1 MDRLTPDFFHQSEVE
16 VLRQENA
23 LLKTLIEETYDPAI
37 VVIDP
42 DHDFH
47 FTFVNQATCRLFQLS
62 KTQLYQRQ
70 PWHFNP
76 EYDRAKLLKMN
87 QELREQKSI
96 SYEIHYHPDN
106 AQPRL
111 LHIVA
116 NDFVYQETH
125 KIIAYLRDI
134 TDEKQ
139 AQQEHRDRELSSQ
152 TQLIEREYQKVF
164 AHMDDNIMLL
174 DVTKDQQL
182 RIADLNQSAKQS
194 LGESANSCIG
204 TYLESVMPIQNLDQ
218 LESIKY
224 QSLSSR
230 STTHLEN
237 IFCYRDSHYYDI
249 TMTPLLDSLGEVKRM
264 VFVKRE
270 VTDKILREEE
280 RRQRAQEF
288 QMLVENSTDT
298 IVRHDL
304 TGRRIYVNPTFRR
317 LYGHYSAQELAAP
330 PHTFPGGIE
339 GLQYQEHIQ
348 TVICTGKPLE
358 FEFHTIV
365 SVTKRCALISLVP
378 EKDSS
383 GNITHILAIGRDI
396 TLLKQY
402 RQEQELAQQQLRRL
416 AAYNDKV
423 RENERKYIARE
434 VHDELG
440 QRLTALKFGLQSLA
454 VQLGEHAPIA
464 PTLGQIHTHLN
475 ETITFARNLVSRLR
489 PGALDMG
496 MVAALEWLVEDYRH
510 RNPKCHYQLR
520 PSQPDLTLD
529 EDIAIALFR
538 LVQESLNNALKH
550 SNATQVVIVLDVLS
564 DQLILTVRDN
574 GCGFEPSQTHHH
586 ASFGL
591 IGMRERVLAM
601 QAKFTLESAL
611 GEGTQIEI
619 RIPLTPQEVEL

>member
-1 MDRLTPDFFHQSEVE
+1 MDKLTPDFYHQSEVD
-16 VLRQENA
+16 VLRHENA

-42 DHDFH
+42 HDDFH

-62 KTQLYQRQ
+62 KPQLYQRQ
-70 PWHFNP
+70 PWHLNP
-76 EYDRAKLLKMN
+76 ACNRSRLTKMKT
-87 QELREQKSI
+87 ELHRHKSL
-96 SYEIHYHPDN
+96 SYEIYFYPDN
-106 AQPRL
+106 APPRL
-111 LHIVA
+111 IHIIA
-116 NDFVYQETH
+116 NDFVYQDTH

-139 AQQEHRDRELSSQ
+139 AEQAHRDRELSSQ
-152 TQLIEREYQKVF
+152 TRLIEKEYKKVF

-174 DVTKDQQL
+174 DVTDDHQL
-182 RIADLNQSAKQS
+182 RIADLNQSAKHT
-194 LGESANSCIG
+194 LGQHADSCIG
-204 TYLESVMPIQNLDQ
+204 SYLESVMPIQNLTQ
-218 LESIKY
+218 LETLKY
-224 QSLSSR
+224 QSIHDQT
-230 STTHLEN
+230 TTHLEN
-237 IFCYRDSHYYDI
+237 IFCYRDSRYYDV
-249 TMTPLLDSLGEVKRM
+249 TMTPLLDIDGKVKRM

-317 LYGHYSAQELAAP
+317 LYGHFSASELIKP
-330 PHTFPGGIE
+330 PKLFPGGKE
-339 GLQYQEHIQ
+339 GEQYQEHIH
-348 TVICTGKPLE
+348 TVIRTGKPLE
-358 FEFHTIV
+358 FEFHTLV
-365 SVTKRCALISLVP
+365 SIEKRCALISLVP
-378 EKDSS
+378 EKDSL

-402 RQEQELAQQQLRRL
+402 RQEQEMAQQQLRRL
-416 AAYNDKV
+416 SAYNEKV

-440 QRLTALKFGLQSLA
+440 QRLTALKFGMQSLA
-454 VQLGEHAPIA
+454 LQLKDNPPIL
-464 PTLGQIHTHLN
+464 PTLTQLHTHLN
-475 ETITFARNLVSRLR
+475 ETIAFARNLVSRLR
-489 PGALDMG
+489 PSALDMG
-496 MVAALEWLVEDYRH
+496 MVAALEWLIEDYRH

-520 PSQPDLTLD
+520 VSQSEITLD

-538 LVQESLNNALKH
+538 LVQESLNNAYKH
-550 SNATQVVIVLDVLS
+550 ANATLVTIALNVCD

-574 GCGFEPSQTHHH
+574 GCGFDPNQTNHH

-601 QAKFTLESAL
+601 QAKFALESVL

-619 RIPLTPQEVEL
+619 CIPLIPQEVA